1 MGAWEIYGS
10 LFMLNRDA
18 LLKRKVPKPQTCQL
32 PGGGEVL
39 MRVPKGGDYRAY
51 QKTLRDKDGD
61 FIDARVERGD
71 ELLIATLLIDPL
83 TNERMFSVDDI
94 MAGILDDTP
103 SADINTLA
111 RKAYEL
117 YGRTDSPKLVT
128 DEDRE
133 KNSDDAAPSE

>member
-1 MGAWEIYGS
+1 MRP
-10 LFMLNRDA
+10 LDCDA
-18 LLKRKVPKPQTCQL
+18 YYARLEREYHEAS
-32 PGGGEVL
+32 GG
-39 MRVPKGGDYRAY
+39 
-51 QKTLRDKDGD
+51 
-61 FIDARVERGD
+61 ERGD

-133 KNSDDAAPSE
+133 KNSSETALKE